1 MLGARQ
7 DSFEVARIVA
17 AAAAVVGAVFCGSFA
32 EEARYLDAQIQ
43 MGFAMAKYYDR
54 VVSQIRYEKCE
65 VRRRHIFTPTWLSH
79 L

>member
-1 MLGARQ
+1 MKTPVCISVQVSTILRRSCRRLRMLGARQ

-43 MGFAMAKYYDR
+43 MRFAMAKY
-54 VVSQIRYEKCE
+54 
-65 VRRRHIFTPTWLSH
+65 
-79 L
+79 

>member
-43 MGFAMAKYYDR
+43 MRFAMAKY
-54 VVSQIRYEKCE
+54 
-65 VRRRHIFTPTWLSH
+65 
-79 L
+79 